1 MNVDEIKKML
11 KAKRSELLLRR
22 TGDRWEICEDSSR
35 IDLMDDTVEFRL
47 GAVQI
52 FS

>member
-1 MNVDEIKKML
+1 ML
-11 KAKRSELLLRR
+11 KAKGSELLFKRV
-22 TGDRWEICEDSSR
+22 GERWEICENSTR
-35 IDLMDDTVEFRL
+35 IDLTDDSVEFRL